1 MNGAGLYLNIVCHL
15 LLTKFE
21 INEITVKWSENMQDP
36 VFTSQAAMLY
46 LLYRSAQIV
55 VYRPFT
61 GRPSDSSAAQ
71 KKEDHTESLS
81 DKALRM
87 CMAASRSIVRVIRSQ
102 KTGRIA
108 GTTVEFYSGYYAAGQ
123 LLLRI
128 WDLKAQLKVQR
139 EKQDKNTILSLLGSE
154 AQNEDPKLS
163 LTQEIDELIADV
175 YTVVGLYEK
184 HQARWEF
191 VQPILYVT

>member
-1 MNGAGLYLNIVCHL
+1 
-15 LLTKFE
+15 
-21 INEITVKWSENMQDP
+21 
-36 VFTSQAAMLY
+36 MLY

-71 KKEDHTESLS
+71 KEEGHGESIS
-81 DKALRM
+81 AKALRM
-87 CMAASRSIVRVIRSQ
+87 CMAAARSIVQVIRSQ
-102 KTGRIA
+102 KTSRIA

-128 WDLKAQLKVQR
+128 WDLKAQLKAQR
-139 EKQDKNTILSLLGSE
+139 EKQDKTLSLLGNE
-154 AQNEDPKLS
+154 AQNEDPILS

-175 YTVVGLYEK
+175 YIVVALYEK